1 MNHMKVIF
9 IKDVK
14 GSGKRGEI
22 KEVADGYARNFLI
35 KKGLARMASNK
46 AIKDLDLQIKKVK
59 KVSEQELRDS
69 QRFAGQLDGVV
80 VEINGKVSGEGTL
93 YAAIGGAKIAKAI
106 KVQHGL
112 DIKSKQIH
120 ISEAI
125 KEAGEHTVKI
135 KFGHGLEAEL
145 TVSVSEE

>member
-1 MNHMKVIF
+1 MKIIF
-9 IKDVK
+9 LKDVK

-35 KKGLARMASNK
+35 KKGLARMASSK

-59 KVSEQELRDS
+59 KVSEQELLDA
-69 QRFAGQLDGVV
+69 QRFAGQLDGAM
-80 VEINGKVSGEGTL
+80 VEINGKVSMEGTL
-93 YAAIGGAKIAKAI
+93 YAAIGGAKIVKAI
-106 KVQHGL
+106 KDQHGL
-112 DIKSKQIH
+112 DIKSKQIY
-120 ISEAI
+120 ISGAI
-125 KEAGEHTVKI
+125 KEAGEHIVRI